1 MIVLDT
7 CTFCLLVHPNANP
20 PKDSEDK
27 PIEYA
32 KERYELLARQISK
45 AKGKILIP
53 TPVLAETLVIANEGM
68 TGILNMLSKTSCFQ
82 IVPFDQKAA
91 IELAIMTSEAIAN
104 DTYKVDG
111 STRQKVKID
120 RQIVA
125 IAKANEATRI
135 ISDDEGV
142 IKIAQ
147 SVSLNYKRTSDLPIP
162 EQDSQLKLFE

>member
-7 CTFCLLVHPNANP
+7 CTFCLMVNSDAKP
-20 PKDSEDK
+20 PLDSDNN

-32 KERYELLARQISK
+32 KERYELLTQQISK
-45 AKGKILIP
+45 TKGKILIP
-53 TPVLAETLVIANEGM
+53 TPVLAETLVIAKDGM
-68 TGILNMLSKTSCFQ
+68 TGILNILSKSSCFQ

-104 DTYKVDG
+104 KTNKVDG
-111 STRQKVKID
+111 NTRQKVKID
-120 RQIVA
+120 RQIIA
-125 IAKANEATRI
+125 IAKANDASQI

-162 EQDSQLKLFE
+162 EQDSQLKLF